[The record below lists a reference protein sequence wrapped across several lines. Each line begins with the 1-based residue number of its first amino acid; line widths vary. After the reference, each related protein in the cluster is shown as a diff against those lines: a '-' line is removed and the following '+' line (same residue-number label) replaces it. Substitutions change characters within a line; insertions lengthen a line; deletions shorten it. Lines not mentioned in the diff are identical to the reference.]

1 MEATERTQE
10 GGEPVQIGHAYNTCE
25 RLRTLDLENLA
36 LKEKLILNGISV
48 DLSESDLKLMWNK
61 LTQTVAFVLY
71 LADKDS

>member
-1 MEATERTQE
+1 MEASERAQE
-10 GGEPVQIGHAYNTCE
+10 GGRPVQIGSACSTCE
-25 RLRTLDLENLA
+25 HIRALELENLA
-36 LKEKLILNGISV
+36 LKEKLILNGIAV

>member
-1 MEATERTQE
+1 MESVDRTQE
-10 GGEPVQIGHAYNTCE
+10 GGRPVKIGYTCSACE
-25 RLRTLDLENLA
+25 RTRALELENLA
-36 LKEKLILNGISV
+36 LKEKLILNGVAV

>member
-1 MEATERTQE
+1 MEANDRAQE
-10 GGEPVQIGHAYNTCE
+10 GGAPVQIGNKCNTCE
-25 RLRTLDLENLA
+25 RLRTLELENLA

>member
-1 MEATERTQE
+1 MEASDRAQE
-10 GGEPVQIGHAYNTCE
+10 GGAPVQIGHACNTCE
-25 RLRTLDLENLA
+25 RLRTLELENLA